1 VALSSYAELQASIAS
16 WCNRTDL
23 TTQIV
28 DFITLAESQIRR
40 DVRCRAMQ
48 TLATGTLTG
57 ETLAQPT
64 RYLEAER
71 FLVNSA
77 EQNFVAPGVYA
88 QLQDY
93 NSQEL
98 KYTHIGTDI
107 YVLQGASGDTYSLLY
122 WQGFAP
128 FSASSDTNWL
138 LANAPEVYLSAGIM
152 QAGVYLQDDAMMA
165 KFAAMYQAAVAS
177 LKAQERAAQYSGS
190 RLEIRVN

>member
-1 VALSSYAELQASIAS
+1 MLSTYVELKASVAS

-71 FLVNSA
+71 LLVNSS

-88 QLQDY
+88 QLQDVD
-93 NSQEL
+93 STEL

-107 YVLQGASGDTYSLLY
+107 YILQGASGDSYSLLY
-122 WQGFAP
+122 WQGFAA
-128 FSASSDTNWL
+128 FSADSDTNWL
-138 LANAPEVYLSAGIM
+138 LTNAPEIYLAGAMI
-152 QAGVYLQDDAMMA
+152 QAGVYLEDDKMA
-165 KFAAMYQAAVAS
+165 SKYAAIYQGSVAS
-177 LKAQERAAQYSGS
+177 LKAQEQRAQYSGS